1 VTAQWFIVAVA
12 VVASA
17 AFSLW
22 RLLAARQRLRLLDTI
37 GRTFPGLSARSRL
50 FGKTRAKVLAELA
63 HGCGAC
69 ATRPPV
75 QRGQRGQR

>member
-1 VTAQWFIVAVA
+1 MTVQWLIVAVA
-12 VVASA
+12 VAAGA
-17 AFSLW
+17 AFSIW

-37 GRTFPGLSARSRL
+37 GRAFPGLSARSRL
-50 FGKTRAKVLAELA
+50 FGRMHAKVLAELA

-75 QRGQRGQR
+75 QRGQR